1 MAAVG
6 VSAEIWASSIWAGP
20 LKTTVL
26 GGPPMN
32 NAALDSPAG
41 AVTVAEN
48 VTLAA
53 FETVSLAGD
62 TSDTAGS
69 GTWVSAATSSKSK
82 LTSLLDADD

>member
-1 MAAVG
+1 
-6 VSAEIWASSIWAGP
+6 
-20 LKTTVL
+20 
-26 GGPPMN
+26 MN

-69 GTWVSAATSSKSK
+69 GTWVSAATRSKSK
-82 LTSLLDADD
+82 LTSLPDAHD